1 MSEAHRKRLFQL
13 IAFANFIMVFVFV
26 HMTPYLSDDIIY
38 MDEVVKANNFFDLFV
53 QEYDHYMGHSGRT
66 VAHFLLRVFLFTG
79 NKLVFDIVAA
89 IVFVLISILI
99 YLNIDYRKKY
109 DVRVYSLIVALLWL
123 FDPTIANSVFWEDGA
138 CNYLFTGCIV
148 LGFVTVFRKAIKEGW
163 KRGIGFTIGMFFFGL
178 AAGWCNENTSGGAIL
193 FALVMIAVKWRETRS
208 FKNVKPWM
216 ITGVVGAMLGFV
228 LMIVA
233 PGNFIRAVTREEAHT
248 GYLALLARFLKIT
261 LIIKEGYLTLVFA
274 FIVIVIAIAYKLGN
288 RKEFF
293 KTTSGI
299 MLFGFLF
306 LITSYALL
314 GVSSTQPRAYY
325 GAGLFLMTAVAAGYA
340 WLVNVG
346 YKEAFAQTVATS
358 LVTIL
363 GVLLIFTYIEDG
375 ANVARVKR
383 EFDERDAYLAQ
394 KAEEGV
400 TDVVVPMLRPEWE
413 CRYTTAYTM
422 DINEDPG
429 HWINVAYAG
438 HFGFDSVTGV
448 DRENWTEY

>member
-1 MSEAHRKRLFQL
+1 MSEALRKKLFWL
-13 IAFANFIMVFVFV
+13 IAFANFIMVFIFV
-26 HMTPYLSDDIIY
+26 YMTPYLSDDILY
-38 MDEVVKANNFFDLFV
+38 MDEVVRANNFFDLIV

-79 NKLVFDIVAA
+79 NKIVFDVAA
-89 IVFVLISILI
+89 SIVFVVISLLI
-99 YLNIDYRKKY
+99 YMNVDHRKKF
-109 DVRVYSLIVALLWL
+109 DVRVYSFIVVLLWL
-123 FDPTIANSVFWEDGA
+123 FDPTISDSVFWEDGA

-148 LGFVTVFRKAIKEGW
+148 LGFVTVFRKTIKENLQ
-163 KRGIGFTIGMFFFGL
+163 RGIGFTVGMFFFGL

-193 FALVMIAVKWRETRS
+193 FALVMMAAKWRETKS
-208 FKNVKPWM
+208 FKSIKPWM
-216 ITGVVGAMLGFV
+216 ISGLVGAMLGFG
-228 LMIVA
+228 LMITA

-248 GYLALLARFLKIT
+248 GYVALMARFLKIT
-261 LIIKEGYLTLVFA
+261 LNIKEGYLPLVFA
-274 FIVIVIAIAYKLGN
+274 FIVIVIAIAYRLGD

-293 KTTSGI
+293 RTASGI

-306 LITSYALL
+306 LATCYALL
-314 GVSSTQPRAYY
+314 GVSSTQLRAYY
-325 GAGLFLMTAVAAGYA
+325 GAGLFLMTAVASGYA
-340 WLVNVG
+340 WLANVG
-346 YKEAFAQTVATS
+346 YKEAVAQTIATS

-394 KAEEGV
+394 MAEEGV
-400 TDVVVPMLRPEWE
+400 KDVVVPMLRPDWE

-422 DINEDPG
+422 DITEDPG

-438 HFGFDSVTGV
+438 HYGLDSVSGV
-448 DRENWTEY
+448 ERENWTEY